1 MICSPDSPAEHARL
15 GYESSRWVDRAG
27 CADCN
32 KKIGFAQ
39 GGVNLVHRKRHL
51 AEPVDARP
59 EDAYAATG
67 WAMVPKTKILA
78 PRTYDLVGRLLV
90 NQAGRT
96 PRAATMSM
104 AAT

>member
-1 MICSPDSPAEHARL
+1 
-15 GYESSRWVDRAG
+15 
-27 CADCN
+27 
-32 KKIGFAQ
+32 
-39 GGVNLVHRKRHL
+39 
-51 AEPVDARP
+51 
-59 EDAYAATG
+59 
-67 WAMVPKTKILA
+67 MVPKAKILA